1 MIDSDFVVVD
11 SAGWV
16 EYFADGPKAASFA
29 RYLDKPEFVLL
40 PTTVIYEVY
49 KKLLRESTSDPARH
63 SDCGACCSSELGN
76 EAGDGRRDHLRIRPA
91 TSRDA
96 HHVGRALRRAAMG
109 RNDLSGACGVA
120 LTMLVVAFK
129 LVVYHFG

>member
-49 KKLLRESTSDPARH
+49 KKLLRESTGELAQRFLSSATGFDERVIPLDIPIAELAAQVSLETKLAMADAIIYASARQH
-63 SDCGACCSSELGN
+63 RVML
-76 EAGDGRRDHLRIRPA
+76 I
-91 TSRDA
+91 TSDA
-96 HHVGRALRRAAMG
+96 HFAGLPWVEMI
-109 RNDLSGACGVA
+109 
-120 LTMLVVAFK
+120 
-129 LVVYHFG
+129 